1 MATVTELFSA
11 EQIATRLDEMAK
23 LMALEIEEEVLVVG
37 LLKGAFTLT
46 ADLVRA
52 MDKWGLKPQVE
63 FMRLSSYGN
72 SKESSGE
79 VLLSGGIPADIS
91 GKHILVVDDI
101 LDTGRTLAYTKRL
114 FRVNGAKSVKSC
126 ILLDKPSRRE
136 VDVKPTYVGF
146 EVPDLFVVGY
156 GIDYAEKYR
165 HLPYIGTVD

>member
-1 MATVTELFSA
+1 MTQVTELLSA
-11 EQIATRLDEMAK
+11 EKIATRIDEMAK
-23 LMALEIEEEVLVVG
+23 LMALEVQEDVMVVG
-37 LLKGAFTLT
+37 LLKGAFTFT

-63 FMRLSSYGN
+63 FMRLSSYGS

-79 VLLSGGIPADIS
+79 VLLSGGIPADIKD
-91 GKHILVVDDI
+91 KHILVVDDI
-101 LDTGRTLAYTKRL
+101 LDTGRTLAYTKRI
-114 FRVNGAKSVKSC
+114 FRENGAKSVKSC

-136 VDVKPTYVGF
+136 VDIKATYTGF

-156 GIDYAEKYR
+156 GIDYAEKFR